1 MGGDGTGRGHR
12 DRYKKY
18 NVLIGL
24 TQMDTKSCKI
34 PEIWDIETKYMQ
46 SASLSWTTATRR
58 STYALPALLAA
69 ELSVFPSTA
78 R

>member
-1 MGGDGTGRGHR
+1 VFPSPTLGSSWAATAPEGYR

-34 PEIWDIETKYMQ
+34 PKYGTLRREIH
-46 SASLSWTTATRR
+46 AVRHR
-58 STYALPALLAA
+58 
-69 ELSVFPSTA
+69 
-78 R
+78 